1 MRLERDSLGEKEVP
15 EEAYYGIQ
23 TARALENFPI
33 SGINPHP
40 LFVKATVLIKKAAA
54 EANMTLGV
62 LDPLLGKAI
71 VWAAD
76 EVLAGRLQDQFVVD
90 VFQAG
95 AGTSHNMNVN
105 EVLANRANEL
115 LGGKRGEYHPVHPN
129 DHVNMAQST
138 NDVFPTAMRLAAIF
152 LSQGLISTLES
163 LKKSLDKKSQQFG
176 RVIKSGRTHLQD
188 AVPIT
193 LGQEFGAYVVTID
206 KATAL
211 IQGAVESLKELGI
224 GGTAVGTGL
233 NAHPAYRDEVVQRLS
248 QYTSWNLRSNPSL
261 IEAMQSMAPFVYLSN
276 NLKLLALELIRI
288 ANDLRLLS
296 SGPRTGL
303 AEIRLPAVQPGS
315 SIMPGKV
322 NPVIAEVLNMVAFQV
337 VGNDFT
343 IALASQAGQLELNV
357 MMPVII
363 HNLLSSMEIL
373 KNGVRAFQ
381 ERCIEGI
388 EANED
393 RCKAYMEKSLGLAT
407 VLNPYIG
414 YERAAQV
421 AKKAFATARSIRDI
435 ILEEGLLTPEE
446 LDKIFSTT
454 GETDI
459 GSQEK
464 GIRPPTT
471 TP

>member
-1 MRLERDSLGEKEVP
+1 
-15 EEAYYGIQ
+15 
-23 TARALENFPI
+23 
-33 SGINPHP
+33 
-40 LFVKATVLIKKAAA
+40 
-54 EANMTLGV
+54 
-62 LDPLLGKAI
+62 
-71 VWAAD
+71 
-76 EVLAGRLQDQFVVD
+76 
-90 VFQAG
+90 
-95 AGTSHNMNVN
+95 
-105 EVLANRANEL
+105 
-115 LGGKRGEYHPVHPN
+115 
-129 DHVNMAQST
+129 
-138 NDVFPTAMRLAAIF
+138 
-152 LSQGLISTLES
+152 
-163 LKKSLDKKSQQFG
+163 
-176 RVIKSGRTHLQD
+176 
-188 AVPIT
+188 
-193 LGQEFGAYVVTID
+193 
-206 KATAL
+206 
-211 IQGAVESLKELGI
+211 
-224 GGTAVGTGL
+224 
-233 NAHPAYRDEVVQRLS
+233 
-248 QYTSWNLRSNPSL
+248 
-261 IEAMQSMAPFVYLSN
+261 
-276 NLKLLALELIRI
+276 
-288 ANDLRLLS
+288 
-296 SGPRTGL
+296 
-303 AEIRLPAVQPGS
+303 
-315 SIMPGKV
+315 
-322 NPVIAEVLNMVAFQV
+322 MVAFQV

-471 TP
+471 TS